1 MNVNNEY
8 LVKPFLK
15 EVTSKNFAESTNLM
29 KMIIGTT
36 GLGKTYCT
44 HNEFI
49 PYLFEEEGLELVLYT
64 YPNTEVFSILEA
76 NAVIA
81 NTKGVVMVTNPREV
95 ESNLRAGYKVFLACT
110 HQMLLH
116 NEYLLDRFIG
126 LGNTMGWFVDEPHTW
141 LAASHRDNYKDTTGN
156 YNVTY
161 DANLYRMV
169 SKVSAKSPHTFA
181 TTATPTNEHKH
192 LVEPFG
198 DMKFK
203 IINDYPTAKDMIP
216 FSGWMGGVSF
226 FDLDNSDNV
235 VDTFFD
241 ALESHREKN
250 ELYGKRTMII
260 QVEARNGSG
269 GYNVEYV
276 LEMIKQYLIGAKST
290 GYNVEDR
297 VAILTSDEKSIRSLV
312 EIPGLPDRHGM
323 AERHYCEEDIIGFLN
338 DPDHPTNIVI
348 VVNKGKCGMNI
359 LNAKSEFVFRLT
371 DKKASKDLGCAEIT
385 EGAVQFIGRLQ
396 RIWTGMSK
404 DDFVRDWGYNLTDYT
419 KSLNTNQRKRLLEL
433 NSYDLWLPDVAMWRE
448 AVRVVRKLN
457 PTKEMANA
465 WITNLRK

>member
-1 MNVNNEY
+1 MNINNKY
-8 LVKPFLK
+8 LVEPFLK
-15 EVTSKNFAESTNLM
+15 EVKSKKFAESTNLM

-49 PYLFEEEGLELVLYT
+49 PYLFEEEDLELVLYT
-64 YPNTEVFSILEA
+64 YPNTEVFSLLEA
-76 NAVIA
+76 NAVVA
-81 NTKGVVMVTNPREV
+81 KTKGVIIATNPREV

-110 HQMLLH
+110 HQMLLQ

-141 LAASHRDNYKDTTGN
+141 LAASHRDNYKDTMGS

-169 SKVSAKSPHTFA
+169 SKVSAKSPYTFA

-203 IINDYPTAKDMIP
+203 IINDYPTVKDMIP

-226 FDLDNSDNV
+226 IDLNDPDDVLDKFIYAMN
-235 VDTFFD
+235 
-241 ALESHREKN
+241 SHREKN

-290 GYNVEDR
+290 GYSGEDR
-297 VAILTSDEKSIRSLV
+297 VAILSSDEKSIRSLV
-312 EIPGLPDRHGM
+312 EIPGLPDRYGM
-323 AERHYCEEDIIGFLN
+323 AESHYREEDIIGFLN

-359 LNAKSEFVFRLT
+359 LNAKSEFVFRHT
-371 DKKASKDLGCAEIT
+371 DKKTGKDLGCVEIVD
-385 EGAVQFIGRLQ
+385 GAVQFIGRLQ

-404 DDFVRDWGYNLTDYT
+404 DDFVSDWGYNLTDYT

-433 NSYDLWLPDVAMWRE
+433 NSYDLWLPNVAMQKE
-448 AVRVVRKLN
+448 AVRVIRKLN
-457 PTKEMANA
+457 PTKEIARSWMNS
-465 WITNLRK
+465 L

>member
-1 MNVNNEY
+1 MNINNKY
-8 LVKPFLK
+8 LVEPFRK
-15 EVTSKNFAESTNLM
+15 EVTSKKFAESTNLL
-29 KMIIGTT
+29 KMIVGTT
-36 GLGKTYCT
+36 GLGKTFCT
-44 HNEFI
+44 YNEFI
-49 PYLFEEEGLELVLYT
+49 PYLFEEEDVELVLYT
-64 YPNTEVFSILEA
+64 YPNTEVFDILEA

-110 HQMLLH
+110 HKMLLQ

-126 LGNTMGWFVDEPHTW
+126 LGNTMGWFIDEPHTW

-169 SKVSAKSPHTFA
+169 SKVAAKSPYIFA

-203 IINDYPTAKDMIP
+203 IINDYPTVSDMIP

-226 FDLDNSDNV
+226 FDLNDADV
-235 VDTFFD
+235 VLNRFLD
-241 ALESHREKN
+241 AMDSHREKN

-260 QVEARNGSG
+260 QVEARDGSG
-269 GYNVEYV
+269 GYNVDYV
-276 LEMIKQYLIGAKST
+276 LDMIKYYLIGAKST
-290 GYNVEDR
+290 GYNGEDR
-297 VAILTSDEKSIRSLV
+297 VAILTADEKSIRSLV

-323 AERHYCEEDIIGFLN
+323 AKAHYCEEDIIGFLN
-338 DPDHPTNIVI
+338 NPDHPVNIVI

-359 LNAKSEFVFRLT
+359 MNAKSQFVFRHT
-371 DKKASKDLGCAEIT
+371 DKKASKDLGCIEIV

-396 RIWTGMSK
+396 RIWTGMPK
-404 DDFVRDWGYNLTDYT
+404 ADFVRDWGYNLTGYID
-419 KSLNTNQRKRLLEL
+419 SLNTNQRKRLLEL
-433 NSYDLWLPDVAMWRE
+433 NSYDLWLPDVAMQRE
-448 AVRVVRKLN
+448 AVRVVREVN
-457 PTKEMANA
+457 PTKEVANS
-465 WITNLRK
+465 WMNSL